1 MKKLI
6 PILVLAAAL
15 AAGFFLWQKS
25 SQTAN
30 LVAQATPEIPTAEIS
45 SPELLKRIQ
54 AATTQAQEG
63 PDALQGLAE
72 LSRLYHAN
80 GFTREAWQCYAT
92 LTVAEPSEARWHYRL
107 GRIIAG
113 YGELEE
119 ATPLFT
125 QTIKLAP
132 DYLPARIRLGD
143 TLLKQNKFDQASEAY
158 QDTLAIDDSNAYAL
172 VGLARVSIAN
182 EDWPQARAY
191 LEHAVKVTDYQIG
204 ADLLADVYKKLN
216 LPNLENRVLQ
226 SAEWG
231 SYADIPD
238 PWSLSLMDDCYDAYQ
253 VSIAG
258 GWAAHQGDVKTG
270 LRYIKRSIALDPNN
284 SITHFQ
290 LAGLYIR
297 LGDEDNAEKQ
307 FQRCTELQPDF
318 SDAWLGLIE
327 IAKRRKSPTLVRR
340 TLDSALQAAPDS
352 PSLNIERGKILLAQK
367 RFDEALPYFK
377 KSIEVRPHE
386 AIGYISLAQAY
397 LSQNR
402 VEEGL
407 AQLKEALAR
416 EPNNSVV
423 LTTMVYYA
431 LLRSD
436 KADADEWFKKVR
448 QQPRIKAEG
457 IAQLETLYQEKFGT
471 PPPN

>member
-6 PILVLAAAL
+6 PILLVAAAL

-54 AATTQAQEG
+54 TATTQAKEG

-92 LTVAEPSEARWHYRL
+92 LTVAEPNEARWHYHL

-143 TLLKQNKFDQASEAY
+143 TLLKQNRIDEASEAY

-182 EDWPQARAY
+182 EDWSKARAY
-191 LEHAVKVTDYQIG
+191 LEKAVKATDYQIG

-226 SAEWG
+226 TAEWG

-258 GWAAHQGDVKTG
+258 GWVAHQGDARTG
-270 LRYIKRSIALDPNN
+270 IRYIKRSIELDPNN
-284 SITHFQ
+284 SITHYQ
-290 LAGLYIR
+290 LAGIYTR
-297 LGDEDNAEKQ
+297 LGEEENAEKQ
-307 FQRCTELQPDF
+307 FQRCVELQPDF
-318 SDAWLGLIE
+318 ADAWLGLIE
-327 IAKRRKSPTLVRR
+327 IAKRRNSPTLVRR
-340 TLDSALQAAPDS
+340 TLSSALQAAPES
-352 PSLNIERGKILLAQK
+352 PSLNIERGKMLLAQK
-367 RFDEALPYFK
+367 RFDEALPFFK

-397 LSQNR
+397 LAQNR

-407 AQLKEALAR
+407 AQLKEALIR

-423 LTTMVYYA
+423 LTAMVYNA
-431 LLRSD
+431 IQRSD
-436 KADADEWFKKVR
+436 KADADEWFRKVR
-448 QQPRIKAEG
+448 KQPFITDDGIKR
-457 IAQLETLYQEKFGT
+457 LENLYQQAFGT